1 MNWAVKLRRNV
12 VQLHF
17 ETRSYGDVAVLDCSG
32 RLVYREEAQVL
43 CDRVA
48 ELLQSYRSVVVNLAG
63 VSVIDGAGLGSLVSC
78 VEKAHEMGRNV
89 IWCGF
94 QRNIQRLVDLTRL
107 SRVLDV
113 FETESQ
119 AIEASRVAA

>member
-1 MNWAVKLRRNV
+1 MNWAAKQRRNV

-32 RLVYREEAQVL
+32 RLVYREEAQAL

-48 ELLQSYRSVVVNLAG
+48 ELLRAYRSVAVNLGG
-63 VSVIDGAGLGSLVSC
+63 VNVIDGAGLGSLVSC
-78 VEKAHEMGRNV
+78 VEKAHEMGRSV
-89 IWCGF
+89 TWYGM
-94 QRNIQRLVDLTRL
+94 QGNIRKLVDLTRL

-113 FETESQ
+113 FETETQ
-119 AIEASRVAA
+119 AIDACRVAA

>member
-1 MNWAVKLRRNV
+1 MNWAAKQRRNV

-32 RLVYREEAQVL
+32 RLVYREEAQAL

-48 ELLQSYRSVVVNLAG
+48 ELLRAYRSVVVNLGG
-63 VSVIDGAGLGSLVSC
+63 VNVMDGAGLGSLVSC

-89 IWCGF
+89 TWYGL
-94 QRNIQRLVDLTRL
+94 QGNIRKLVDLTRL
-107 SRVLDV
+107 YRVLDV
-113 FETESQ
+113 FETELQ
-119 AIEASRVAA
+119 AIEACRVAA

>member
-1 MNWAVKLRRNV
+1 MNWAAKQRRNV

-32 RLVYREEAQVL
+32 RLVYREEAQAL

-48 ELLQSYRSVVVNLAG
+48 ELLRAYRSVVVNLGG
-63 VSVIDGAGLGSLVSC
+63 VNVMDGAGLGSLVSC

-89 IWCGF
+89 TWYGL
-94 QRNIQRLVDLTRL
+94 QANIRKLVALTRL

-119 AIEASRVAA
+119 AIDACRVAA

>member
-1 MNWAVKLRRNV
+1 MNWAAKQRRNV

-32 RLVYREEAQVL
+32 RLVYREEAQAL

-48 ELLQSYRSVVVNLAG
+48 ELLRAYRSVVVNLGG
-63 VSVIDGAGLGSLVSC
+63 VNVIDGAGLGSLVSC

-89 IWCGF
+89 TWYGL
-94 QRNIQRLVDLTRL
+94 QANIRKLVDLTRL
-107 SRVLDV
+107 YRVLDV

-119 AIEASRVAA
+119 AIDACRVAA

>member
-1 MNWAVKLRRNV
+1 MNWAAKQRRNV

-32 RLVYREEAQVL
+32 RLVYREEAQAL

-48 ELLQSYRSVVVNLAG
+48 ELLRAYRSVVVNLGG
-63 VSVIDGAGLGSLVSC
+63 VNVMDGAGLGSLVSC
-78 VEKAHEMGRNV
+78 VETAHETGRNV
-89 IWCGF
+89 TWYGL
-94 QRNIQRLVDLTRL
+94 QGNVRKLVDLTRL

-119 AIEASRVAA
+119 AIEACRVAA

>member
-1 MNWAVKLRRNV
+1 MNWAAKQRRNV

-32 RLVYREEAQVL
+32 RLVYREEAQAL

-48 ELLQSYRSVVVNLAG
+48 ELLRAYRSVVVNLGG
-63 VSVIDGAGLGSLVSC
+63 VNVIDGAGLGSLVSC
-78 VEKAHEMGRNV
+78 VEKAHELGRNV
-89 IWCGF
+89 TWYGL
-94 QRNIQRLVDLTRL
+94 QANIRKLVDLTRL
-107 SRVLDV
+107 FRVLDV

-119 AIEASRVAA
+119 AIDACRVAA

>member
-1 MNWAVKLRRNV
+1 MNWAAKQRRNV

-32 RLVYREEAQVL
+32 RLVYREEAQAL

-48 ELLQSYRSVVVNLAG
+48 ELLRAYRSVVVNLGG
-63 VSVIDGAGLGSLVSC
+63 VNVIDGAGLGSLVSC

-89 IWCGF
+89 TWYGL
-94 QRNIQRLVDLTRL
+94 QANIRKLVDLTRL
-107 SRVLDV
+107 YRVLDV
-113 FETESQ
+113 FESESQ
-119 AIEASRVAA
+119 AIDACRVAA

>member
-1 MNWAVKLRRNV
+1 MNWAAKQRRNV

-17 ETRSYGDVAVLDCSG
+17 ETRSYGEVAVLDCSG
-32 RLVYREEAQVL
+32 RLIYREEAQAL

-48 ELLQSYRSVVVNLAG
+48 ELLRAYRSVAVNLGG
-63 VSVIDGAGLGSLVSC
+63 VYVIDGAGLGSLVSC
-78 VEKAHEMGRNV
+78 LEKAHEMGRNV
-89 IWCGF
+89 TWYGL
-94 QRNIQRLVDLTRL
+94 QTNVRKLVDLTSL

-119 AIEASRVAA
+119 AVEACRVAA

>member
-1 MNWAVKLRRNV
+1 MNWAAKQRRNV

-32 RLVYREEAQVL
+32 RLVYREEAQAL

-48 ELLQSYRSVVVNLAG
+48 ELLRAYRSVVVNLGG
-63 VSVIDGAGLGSLVSC
+63 VNVMDGAGLGSLVLC
-78 VEKAHEMGRNV
+78 VETAHETGRNV
-89 IWCGF
+89 TWYGL
-94 QRNIQRLVDLTRL
+94 QGNVRKLVDLTRL

-119 AIEASRVAA
+119 AIEACRVAA

>member
-1 MNWAVKLRRNV
+1 M
-12 VQLHF
+12 QLHF

-32 RLVYREEAQVL
+32 RLVYREEAQAL

-48 ELLQSYRSVVVNLAG
+48 ELLRAYRSVVVNLGG
-63 VSVIDGAGLGSLVSC
+63 VSVMDGAGLGSLVSC
-78 VEKAHEMGRNV
+78 VEKAHEVGRNV
-89 IWCGF
+89 TWYGL
-94 QRNIQRLVDLTRL
+94 QGNIRKLVDLTRL

-119 AIEASRVAA
+119 AIEACRVAA

>member
-1 MNWAVKLRRNV
+1 MNWAVKLRRKV

-32 RLVYREEAQVL
+32 RLVYREEAQAL

-63 VSVIDGAGLGSLVSC
+63 VSVIDGAGLGALVSC
-78 VEKAHEMGRNV
+78 VDKARETAHNV
-89 IWCGF
+89 TWCGF
-94 QRNIQRLVDLTRL
+94 QRNIQKLVDLTRL

>member
-1 MNWAVKLRRNV
+1 MNWAAKQRRKV

-32 RLVYREEAQVL
+32 RLVYREEAQAL

-48 ELLQSYRSVVVNLAG
+48 ELLRAYRSVVVNLGG
-63 VSVIDGAGLGSLVSC
+63 VNVIDGAGLGSLVSC
-78 VEKAHEMGRNV
+78 VEKAHEMGRSV
-89 IWCGF
+89 TWYGL
-94 QRNIQRLVDLTRL
+94 QGNIRKLVDLTRL

-119 AIEASRVAA
+119 AIEACRVAA

>member
-1 MNWAVKLRRNV
+1 MNWAAKQRRNV

-32 RLVYREEAQVL
+32 RLVYREEAQAL

-48 ELLQSYRSVVVNLAG
+48 ELLRAYRSVVVNLGG
-63 VSVIDGAGLGSLVSC
+63 VNVMDGAGLGSLVSC
-78 VEKAHEMGRNV
+78 VETAHEMGRS
-89 IWCGF
+89 ITWYGL
-94 QRNIQRLVDLTRL
+94 QGNIRKLVDLTRL

-119 AIEASRVAA
+119 AIDACRVAA

>member
-1 MNWAVKLRRNV
+1 MNWVAKQRRKV

-32 RLVYREEAQVL
+32 RLVYREEAQAL

-48 ELLQSYRSVVVNLAG
+48 ELLRAYRSVVVNLNG
-63 VSVIDGAGLGSLVSC
+63 VSVIDGAGLGSLASC
-78 VEKAHEMGRNV
+78 AEKAHELGRNV
-89 IWCGF
+89 TWYGL
-94 QRNIQRLVDLTRL
+94 QGNIRKLVDLTRL

-113 FETESQ
+113 FETELQ
-119 AIEASRVAA
+119 AIEACRVAA

>member
-1 MNWAVKLRRNV
+1 MNWAAKQRRNV

-32 RLVYREEAQVL
+32 RLVYREEAQAL

-48 ELLQSYRSVVVNLAG
+48 ELLRAYRSVVVNLGG
-63 VSVIDGAGLGSLVSC
+63 VNVMDGAGLGSLVSC
-78 VEKAHEMGRNV
+78 VEKAHEMGRSV
-89 IWCGF
+89 TWYGL
-94 QRNIQRLVDLTRL
+94 QANIRKLVDLTSL

-119 AIEASRVAA
+119 AIDACRVAA

>member
-1 MNWAVKLRRNV
+1 MNWAAKQRRNV

-32 RLVYREEAQVL
+32 RLVYREEAQAL

-48 ELLQSYRSVVVNLAG
+48 ELLRAYRSVVVNLGG
-63 VSVIDGAGLGSLVSC
+63 VNVMDGAGLGSLVSC
-78 VEKAHEMGRNV
+78 AENAHEMGRNV
-89 IWCGF
+89 TWYGL
-94 QRNIQRLVDLTRL
+94 QGNVRKLVDLTRL

-113 FETESQ
+113 FETELQ
-119 AIEASRVAA
+119 AIEACRVAA

>member
-1 MNWAVKLRRNV
+1 MNRAAKQRRNV

-32 RLVYREEAQVL
+32 RLVYREEAQAL

-48 ELLQSYRSVVVNLAG
+48 ELLRAYRSVVVNLGG
-63 VSVIDGAGLGSLVSC
+63 VNVMDGAGLGSLVSC
-78 VEKAHEMGRNV
+78 VETAHEMGRS
-89 IWCGF
+89 ITWYGL
-94 QRNIQRLVDLTRL
+94 QGNIRKLVDLTRL

-119 AIEASRVAA
+119 AIDACRVAA

>member
-1 MNWAVKLRRNV
+1 MNWAAKQRRNV

-32 RLVYREEAQVL
+32 RLVYREEAQAL

-48 ELLQSYRSVVVNLAG
+48 ELLRAYRSVVVNLGG
-63 VSVIDGAGLGSLVSC
+63 VNVMDGAGLGSLVSC

-89 IWCGF
+89 TWYGL
-94 QRNIQRLVDLTRL
+94 QGNVRKLVDLTRL

-119 AIEASRVAA
+119 AIEACRVAA

>member
-1 MNWAVKLRRNV
+1 MNWVAKQRRKV

-32 RLVYREEAQVL
+32 RLVYREEAQAL

-48 ELLQSYRSVVVNLAG
+48 ELLRAYRSVVVNLNG

-78 VEKAHEMGRNV
+78 AEKAHELGRNV
-89 IWCGF
+89 TWYGL
-94 QRNIQRLVDLTRL
+94 QGNIRKLVDLTRL

-113 FETESQ
+113 FETELQ
-119 AIEASRVAA
+119 AIEACRVAA

>member
-1 MNWAVKLRRNV
+1 MNWAAKQRRNV

-32 RLVYREEAQVL
+32 RLVYREEAQAL

-48 ELLQSYRSVVVNLAG
+48 ELLRAYRSVVVNLGG
-63 VSVIDGAGLGSLVSC
+63 VNVIDGAGLGSLVSC

-89 IWCGF
+89 TWYGL
-94 QRNIQRLVDLTRL
+94 QANIRKLVDLTRL
-107 SRVLDV
+107 YRVLDV
-113 FETESQ
+113 FESESE
-119 AIEASRVAA
+119 AIDACRVAA